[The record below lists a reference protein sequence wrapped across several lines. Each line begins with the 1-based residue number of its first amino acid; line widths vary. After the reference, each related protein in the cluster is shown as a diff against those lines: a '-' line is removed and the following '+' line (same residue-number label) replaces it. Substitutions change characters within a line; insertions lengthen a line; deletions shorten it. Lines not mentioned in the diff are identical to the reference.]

1 MKTPAE
7 IIKGIECCHLQP
19 ISNCSA
25 CPYGKYNTR
34 GTCSILLAQDAH
46 DIIPELT
53 AENEKLQKE
62 NEKLRAELDERKLII
77 TKKKEGPGNE

>member
-25 CPYGKYNTR
+25 CPYGKYDTR
-34 GTCSILLAQDAH
+34 GTCAILLAQDAH

-53 AENEKLQKE
+53 KE

-77 TKKKEGPGNE
+77 AKRKEGLKNE

>member
-7 IIKGIECCHLQP
+7 IIKGIECCYLQP

-53 AENEKLQKE
+53 AENEKL
-62 NEKLRAELDERKLII
+62 RAELDERRLII
-77 TKKKEGPGNE
+77 TKKKEDPGK